1 MTQQRFWNQTDVWFF
16 DSFQIRQ
23 SIFLWK
29 AGLDVNIILSGQL
42 WWKFYHQAFISFIA
56 TKYSSISHGQLTV
69 VSVNN
74 FTFQGKVLMKI
85 SPPGFI
91 AFIASKYSN
100 VPISRGQLV
109 DHVVLVNNTSAIW
122 TFQTWSGPWG
132 SLKGSPPFLSSRRGL
147 SYNFCLFLGNLFLK
161 LESSLWVMRL

>member
-1 MTQQRFWNQTDVWFF
+1 MWKWPTRICVCRQIVKALQNYFCQIESYFFHMVLSQAQRFWNHTDVWFF
-16 DSFQIRQ
+16 W
-23 SIFLWK
+23 FLLNKTKHICLESWISC
-29 AGLDVNIILSGQL
+29 LHYEDNSDENFNTRHSVPL
-42 WWKFYHQAFISFIA
+42 SFIA

-100 VPISRGQLV
+100 VPIPRGQLV
-109 DHVVLVNNTSAIW
+109 DPVVLVNNTSAIW
-122 TFQTWSGPWG
+122 TFQI
-132 SLKGSPPFLSSRRGL
+132 
-147 SYNFCLFLGNLFLK
+147 
-161 LESSLWVMRL
+161 

>member
-1 MTQQRFWNQTDVWFF
+1 MWKWQTRICICRQIVKASQNYFCRIESYFFFIWCWVSHLTQQRFWNQTDVWFF

-29 AGLDVNIILSGQL
+29 AGSDVIITLSGQP

-69 VSVNN
+69 VTVNN
-74 FTFQGKVLMKI
+74 FTFQGKVIMEI

-109 DHVVLVNNTSAIW
+109 DPVVLVNNTSAIW
-122 TFQTWSGPWG
+122 TFQT
-132 SLKGSPPFLSSRRGL
+132 
-147 SYNFCLFLGNLFLK
+147 
-161 LESSLWVMRL
+161 